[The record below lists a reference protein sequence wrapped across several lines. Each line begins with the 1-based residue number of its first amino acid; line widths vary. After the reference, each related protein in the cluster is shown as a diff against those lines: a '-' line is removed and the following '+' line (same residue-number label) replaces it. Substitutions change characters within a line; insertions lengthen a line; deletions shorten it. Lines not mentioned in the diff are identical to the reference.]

1 VIGGWLIHFS
11 SWRWVFVLQA
21 GMGIVAW
28 VGVFGMREPL
38 ERFAPI
44 SAAEVVRVYG
54 RLLRNRR
61 YAGLVVAMSI
71 LVLPFFGFLAGSAEI
86 YMGRFG
92 MDERQFGYFFG
103 FNALALMF
111 GPIVFARLTRSFS
124 TRALLTFAFGGIPV
138 ASIALACLPH
148 HSPWSLA
155 LPMWALSFL
164 FGMCRPPSN
173 NLILEQVQRDVGAA
187 SALVIFAFM
196 TVGAAG
202 MGIISLAWSDKIT
215 VLGVLGTI
223 VGALT
228 LAFWLRYRDRLL
240 PLPQRG

>member
-1 VIGGWLIHFS
+1 
-11 SWRWVFVLQA
+11 
-21 GMGIVAW
+21 MGIVAW
-28 VGVFGMREPL
+28 VGVLCMREPL

-111 GPIVFARLTRSFS
+111 GPIAFARLTRSFS
-124 TRALLTFAFGGIPV
+124 TRALLTFAFSGIPV

-240 PLPQRG
+240 PLPKRG